1 MAQSALRGLVS
12 GLMQGGPA
20 PSGMA
25 SAQTAIQNAAQ
36 RPQSSADMLG
46 GLSQFTSLD
55 TPQDMSLG
63 ATAADIALGFAPGI
77 GTAQGIRDFERA
89 RRDDDMLG
97 MALGGLS
104 AIPLAGGIVKAG
116 RGIGR
121 AAEGALD
128 ISQAARLAPDAVEDS
143 FTAYHGTPFVF
154 GPSQRVR
161 DVESGREYVSDP
173 EMASRIMNLKP
184 GQYEVLGENPLGM
197 FDLNRIGTGE
207 GAQAYGI
214 GAYLGGVAD
223 TGRDYRTTLLRRSG
237 IEDIPMIGKQPISDF
252 YSSIENKASRLPPN
266 QARNEYDK
274 LEVLEQL
281 MIDGDILSIN
291 QRKENFTP
299 EAYAWFEKN
308 VAPKFSRPGALY
320 EVQVNAPQERFL
332 DWDAPVTSQNPE
344 VLQALQK
351 AGIYSPELEQ
361 RVALLQNEKELLAK
375 DRDPVTNMMRNE
387 RRWHDISKEIEDIR
401 RKQPSNMTG
410 QQAYYMAAPNATS
423 QAEASQALLQ
433 RGIPGI
439 RYLDQQSRAAGEG
452 SRNFVI
458 FDPKMI
464 DITKQYGIAGA
475 AVGLSAL
482 RQLMPQ
488 QEQE

>member
-1 MAQSALRGLVS
+1 MAQSALRAL
-12 GLMQGGPA
+12 LQGGPA
-20 PSGMA
+20 PAGMA
-25 SAQTAIQNAAQ
+25 SAQTAIQNAAN
-36 RPQSSADMLG
+36 RPQQKPMGQQIADVLG
-46 GLSQFTSLD
+46 GVALPLSAVPVVGDVTGL
-55 TPQDMSLG
+55 
-63 ATAADIALGFAPGI
+63 AADAAMYANYPEERTLGNFGLTLAGMLPFVP
-77 GTAQGIRDFERA
+77 AAAGIRAVE
-89 RRDDDMLG
+89 
-97 MALGGLS
+97 
-104 AIPLAGGIVKAG
+104 
-116 RGIGR
+116 
-121 AAEGALD
+121 
-128 ISQAARLAPDAVEDS
+128 QAADEGFD
-143 FTAYHGTPFVF
+143 AYHGTPFVF
-154 GPSQRVR
+154 GPAQRVR
-161 DVESGREYVSDP
+161 DVESGKEYVSDP
-173 EMASRIMNLKP
+173 KMVSQIMNLKP

-197 FDLNRIGTGE
+197 FDLNRLGTGE

-214 GAYLGGVAD
+214 GSYLGGVAD
-223 TGRDYRTTLLRRSG
+223 TGRDYRTALLRRSG
-237 IEDIPMIGKQPISDF
+237 VEDIPMIGKQPITDF
-252 YSSIENKASRLPPN
+252 YSSIESKASRLPPN

-274 LEVLEQL
+274 LEILEQL

-308 VAPKFSRPGALY
+308 VAPKFNRPGALY
-320 EVQVNAPQERFL
+320 QVRVNAPQTRFL

-344 VLQALQK
+344 VLQALQR

-401 RKQPSNMTG
+401 RKQPANMTG

-433 RGIPGI
+433 QGIPGI

-464 DITKQYGIAGA
+464 DIKAKYGLAGA
-475 AVGLSAL
+475 AVTGSAL
-482 RQLMPQ
+482 RSLVP
-488 QEQE
+488 QEQERRPD